1 MLVKRRWETIP
12 FPVVKKNVT
21 RKLASNITDITVAV
35 PNEQLTD
42 SNVTVSKQYRM
53 DLYIH

>member
-1 MLVKRRWETIP
+1 MPVKRRWNNSFP
-12 FPVVKKNVT
+12 FVKKTVT
-21 RKLASNITDITVAV
+21 RKLASNVTDIAV
-35 PNEQLTD
+35 PNEELTD